1 MDIQSAI
8 KKNIQYQK
16 KLKKK
21 TYTKPL
27 LFHLIESFIIER
39 KLICYGGMAINAY
52 LPNEKQFYDKT
63 DIPDY
68 DCFSP
73 NSFKDAI
80 DLANILSS
88 KMENVEV
95 KSAMFPGTLKIFIN
109 FIPIVDITLLGS
121 DVFHNISKKSTKIQN
136 ILYAPPNYLKIS
148 LYQELS
154 RPLGDITRWEKV
166 YSRLKLLNQS
176 HPLYITHCSITDK
189 DIPETEDN
197 INVNKIIIDHIKE
210 NKWVTF
216 GDYGLSYYLKYFPKK
231 YKDTKRNIDIPYI
244 LVNSINDVK
253 LNFKHTR
260 HLFSFHFCNDFYQ
273 IKYNNN
279 AVLYVFITNSC
290 QSYNEVNGFNIATID
305 TILSIYYALS
315 FITIGINTH
324 KIVSYIYLLEN
335 IKSTDGVCR
344 RFNMPCVGTQTT
356 VEDIRKLRDQKYKLY
371 KKNKSSKIY
380 NMYFFQ
386 YKPKD
391 TKTKKRQEK
400 QKK

>member
-16 KLKKK
+16 KFKKK

-27 LFHLIESFIIER
+27 LFHLIESFIKER

-73 NSFKDAI
+73 NSIKDAM
-80 DLANILSS
+80 DLANILSTR
-88 KMENVEV
+88 MENIEV
-95 KSAMFPGTLKIFIN
+95 KSAMFPDTLKIFIN
-109 FIPIVDITLLGS
+109 FIPIVDITSLEE
-121 DVFHNISKKSTKIQN
+121 DVFYNISKKATRIQD
-136 ILYAPPNYLKIS
+136 IMYASPNYLKIS

-154 RPLGDITRWEKV
+154 RPLGDISRWEKV
-166 YSRLKLLNQS
+166 YGRLKLLNQS
-176 HPLYITHCSITDK
+176 HPLYIPHCSITGK
-189 DIPETEDN
+189 DIPETEEN
-197 INVNKIIIDHIKE
+197 IGINKIIIDLIKE
-210 NKWVTF
+210 NQWITF

-231 YKDTKRNIDIPYI
+231 YKDTKRVIDIPYI

-253 LNFKHTR
+253 LPFKHTQK
-260 HLFSFHFCNDFYQ
+260 LYSFHFCNSFYE
-273 IKYNNN
+273 IKYNDQ

-315 FITIGINTH
+315 FITIGINTR

-335 IKSTDGVCR
+335 IKSTEGVCR
-344 RFNMPCVGTQTT
+344 RFHMPCVGTQTT

-371 KKNKSSKIY
+371 KKNKSKKIY

-386 YKPKD
+386 YKPK
-391 TKTKKRQEK
+391 TRKTRNTRMLKN
-400 QKK
+400 